1 MVKKEVPSS
10 IILSWTSFFFRQSS
24 RVEVVGVK
32 VVVVVYYKCYVWKCN
47 CDFSLH
53 IYKWNLSRFFM
64 AVHTCRVPWNYIH
77 WSGYWCKGSTCTIK
91 TMHNK
96 LKKKWQNPLFQ
107 SSFTLFFLY
116 IPKGART
123 ITWPFCLPSTGK
135 IQVQHPAG
143 TRRTIKTT
151 FSNRKRSQTIAQFIL
166 IAKGLQAIY
175 LFRF

>member
-1 MVKKEVPSS
+1 MWMWF
-10 IILSWTSFFFRQSS
+10 LSTYIQMKSEPVFYGRS
-24 RVEVVGVK
+24 
-32 VVVVVYYKCYVWKCN
+32 
-47 CDFSLH
+47 
-53 IYKWNLSRFFM
+53 NLSSSM
-64 AVHTCRVPWNYIH
+64 KLEIVYLHTLVGLLMQRKH
-77 WSGYWCKGSTCTIK
+77 
-91 TMHNK
+91 MHHQNNTQQWA
-96 LKKKWQNPLFQ
+96 KKWQK
-107 SSFTLFFLY
+107 STLSVVLYPIFLY
-116 IPKGART
+116 IPLGART